1 MSIDQVADLGP
12 DYELQTN
19 SQDLEAWADTLGYDC
34 WLEYAGCIFVSFDDP
49 KGGIEGYRVFVCEDS
64 VPHNSDPVWE
74 IYPKQDYC

>member
-49 KGGIEGYRVFVCEDS
+49 
-64 VPHNSDPVWE
+64 
-74 IYPKQDYC
+74 